1 MDFAAT
7 IDPKSLGRI
16 AVLMGGFSS
25 ERKVSL
31 SSGSGVLK
39 ALQEAGCDAHKV
51 DPAETDLMTLR
62 GQYDRAVISLHGRFG
77 EDGCV
82 QGVLEYLQIPYTGAG
97 VRASALTMDKDTTRR
112 VWAQS
117 GIPVAK
123 GFVATSAD
131 QAQEILD
138 TLGGDIVV
146 KPSGEGSS
154 VGVFK
159 LKGAT
164 VDEVRQA
171 LTEALRFDAKVLVE
185 ERWFGRELTIAVL
198 GGKALPIIEIKAPE
212 GNYDYQN
219 KYFGDVVK
227 YECPAQLDADV
238 TNKVLSACEA
248 AFAAIGARGW
258 GRIDAMMRDDGS
270 FMTMVDIQGIEDFFG
285 DMDFKVA
292 GTKKGITAIQM
303 DIKVDGLTGPII
315 KEAIEKTR
323 KARYYILDKVMLKAI
338 DKPREDVK
346 DWAPKVITYKIHPDK
361 IREVIGTGGKVI
373 QKIVADT
380 GAKIDI
386 EDDGSV
392 FISATEKSAADKALD
407 IIKGIVFE
415 PEVGAI
421 YRGRVVKLMQFGA
434 FVEFA
439 PGKEGLVH
447 ISKLD
452 TKRVEKVED
461 LLSEGDE
468 IYVKFME
475 IDDKGR
481 YNLSRKDALLDMQN
495 GAAVN

>member
-159 LKGAT
+159 LKAAT

-238 TNKVLSACEA
+238 TNKVLFACEA

-270 FMTMVDIQGIEDFFG
+270 FILLEFNSSPGMTPHSLVPMAARAVG
-285 DMDFKVA
+285 MD
-292 GTKKGITAIQM
+292 
-303 DIKVDGLTGPII
+303 
-315 KEAIEKTR
+315 
-323 KARYYILDKVMLKAI
+323 Y
-338 DKPREDVK
+338 
-346 DWAPKVITYKIHPDK
+346 
-361 IREVIGTGGKVI
+361 
-373 QKIVADT
+373 QKLCLWL
-380 GAKIDI
+380 
-386 EDDGSV
+386 
-392 FISATEKSAADKALD
+392 AAHAALD
-407 IIKGIVFE
+407 
-415 PEVGAI
+415 
-421 YRGRVVKLMQFGA
+421 
-434 FVEFA
+434 
-439 PGKEGLVH
+439 
-447 ISKLD
+447 
-452 TKRVEKVED
+452 
-461 LLSEGDE
+461 
-468 IYVKFME
+468 
-475 IDDKGR
+475 
-481 YNLSRKDALLDMQN
+481 
-495 GAAVN
+495 GAARR